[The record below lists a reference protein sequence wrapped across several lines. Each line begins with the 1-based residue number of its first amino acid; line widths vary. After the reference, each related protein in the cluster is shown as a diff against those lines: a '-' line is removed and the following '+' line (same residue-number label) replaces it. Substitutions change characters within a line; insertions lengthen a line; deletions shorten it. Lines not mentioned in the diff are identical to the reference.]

1 MKITPLGGAVDV
13 LRVVDGVVLVEVLVV
28 LGVVVVVVVVVVV
41 DVVAGEIDVDVDGVL
56 LVVEAVVD
64 ESSPQ

>member
-28 LGVVVVVVVVVVV
+28 LGVVVVVVVV

-56 LVVEAVVD
+56 LVVKAVVD